1 MTLSSKMDSQLDK
14 NNMNLYKCQLMYQK
28 YTNLQHQMDSL
39 HNCMMNTIAAWNTCK
54 LPNNDWFVQVD
65 IQVKDW
71 LDNIDK
77 IKTEIEQYAD
87 WLADREKKHRIDFSN
102 ILYYDEYDNEIYLK
116 DDD

>member
-54 LPNNDWFVQVD
+54 LPNNECLVQVD
-65 IQVKDW
+65 NQVKEW

-77 IKTEIEQYAD
+77 ITTED
-87 WLADREKKHRIDFSN
+87 LVS
-102 ILYYDEYDNEIYLK
+102 YYDNIQGKYSHSTLANKFLDFIEGE
-116 DDD
+116 